1 MAAIIGAHALPV
13 GNLMPGE
20 GATGGVFEAERLT
33 PVILSALDS
42 AGVST
47 EDVDSAIFSANPPS
61 TPQIGFSAYIA
72 SRLGLKCSGQLSEV
86 LNMGISGGLAFDQA
100 IADVD
105 SGRAD
110 IAIAAGVLYQAAIKG
125 HVGMEQGI
133 RVVGDVDW
141 QAPFGFTPISW
152 YALDAARYMYETNA
166 TESDLAQIAIKSR
179 RWSSLNPLSQLPE
192 LITEEEVLASPYIVD
207 PLRLYDIPQ
216 RADGAICLVVASD
229 AVASELGKNTVGV
242 KSRGFYHDG
251 LHQMDDE
258 PHDMTDFPAA
268 RQAVGDA
275 LECGG
280 LKLNDIDLF
289 ELYAPCSITEVM
301 VSETIGLFE
310 RGETAAATREG
321 RTSPGGD
328 VALNTS
334 GGCLGRGHPPAITGM
349 YGIYELWEQFSGKA
363 GARQVANAE
372 LGLHVCELG
381 NYNAALVHVLE
392 KRT

>member
-13 GNLMPGE
+13 GSLMPGE

-33 PVILSALDS
+33 PVVLSALES
-42 AGVST
+42 AGVT
-47 EDVDSAIFSANPPS
+47 TADVDSAIFSANPPS
-61 TPQIGFSAYIA
+61 TPQIGFSAYMA
-72 SRLGLKCSGQLSEV
+72 ARLGLNCSGQLSEV

-105 SGRAD
+105 IGRAD
-110 IAIAAGVLYQAAIKG
+110 IAIAAGVLYQATIKG

-133 RVVGDVDW
+133 RAVGDVDW

-152 YALDAARYMYETNA
+152 YALDAARYLYETNS
-166 TESDLAQIAIKSR
+166 TESDLAQIAVKSR

-192 LITEEEVLASPYIVD
+192 LITEADVLASQYIVD
-207 PLRLYDIPQ
+207 PLRLYDIPK

-229 AVASELGKNTVGV
+229 AVAIEMGKNKVGV

-268 RQAVGDA
+268 RQAVNNA
-275 LECGG
+275 LQQAG
-280 LKLNDIDLF
+280 LELSDIDLL
-289 ELYAPCSITEVM
+289 ELYAPCSITEILVAE
-301 VSETIGLFE
+301 SIGLFE
-310 RGETAAATREG
+310 RGHTAAATREG

-328 VALNTS
+328 VMLNTS
-334 GGCLGRGHPPAITGM
+334 GGCLGRGHPPALTGM

-363 GARQVANAE
+363 AGRQVDDADF
-372 LGLHVCELG
+372 GLHVCELG
-381 NYNAALVHVLE
+381 NYNAALAHVLE
-392 KRT
+392 KRV

>member
-13 GNLMPGE
+13 GSLMPGE

-33 PVILSALDS
+33 PVVLSALAS
-42 AGVST
+42 AGVASV
-47 EDVDSAIFSANPPS
+47 DVDSAIFCANLPS
-61 TPQIGFSAYIA
+61 TPQIGFSAYMA
-72 SRLGLKCSGQLSEV
+72 SKLGLKCSGQLSEV
-86 LNMGISGGLAFDQA
+86 MNMGISGGLAFDQA

-152 YALDAARYMYETNA
+152 YALDAARYLYETGA
-166 TESDLAQIAIKSR
+166 TESDFAQIAVKSR

-192 LITEEEVLASPYIVD
+192 LITEADVLASPYIVD

-229 AVASELGKNTVGV
+229 AVATEIGKNDVGV

-268 RQAVGDA
+268 RQAVSNA
-275 LECGG
+275 LEQAS
-280 LKLNDIDLF
+280 LQLSDIDLF
-289 ELYAPCSITEVM
+289 ELYAPCSITEILVAE
-301 VSETIGLFE
+301 SIGLFK
-310 RGETAAATREG
+310 RKHTAAATREG

-328 VALNTS
+328 VMLNTS
-334 GGCLGRGHPPAITGM
+334 GGCLGRGHPPALTGM
-349 YGIYELWEQFSGKA
+349 YGIYELWQQFSGTA
-363 GARQVANAE
+363 GNRQVEKAS
-372 LGLHVCELG
+372 LGLHACELG
-381 NYNAALVHVLE
+381 NYNAALVHILE
-392 KRT
+392 KRA

>member
-13 GNLMPGE
+13 GSLMPGE

-33 PVILSALDS
+33 PVVLSALES
-42 AGVST
+42 AGVT
-47 EDVDSAIFSANPPS
+47 TADVDSAIFSANPPS
-61 TPQIGFSAYIA
+61 TPQIGFSAYMA
-72 SRLGLKCSGQLSEV
+72 ARLGLNCSGQLSEV

-152 YALDAARYMYETNA
+152 YALDAARYLYETNS
-166 TESDLAQIAIKSR
+166 TESDLAQIAVKSR

-192 LITEEEVLASPYIVD
+192 LITEADVLASQYIVD

-229 AVASELGKNTVGV
+229 AVANEMGKNKVGV

-268 RQAVGDA
+268 RQAVNNA
-275 LECGG
+275 LQQAG
-280 LKLNDIDLF
+280 LELSDIDLL
-289 ELYAPCSITEVM
+289 ELYAPCSITEILVAE
-301 VSETIGLFE
+301 SIGLFE
-310 RGETAAATREG
+310 RGHAAAATREG

-328 VALNTS
+328 VMLNTS
-334 GGCLGRGHPPAITGM
+334 GGCLGRGHPPALTGM

-363 GARQVANAE
+363 AGRQVDDADF
-372 LGLHVCELG
+372 GLHVCELG
-381 NYNAALVHVLE
+381 NYNAALAHVLE
-392 KRT
+392 KRA